1 MDLTER
7 TIDSREV
14 FRGRIIRVRQDTVRL
29 PNGKESSREVVEHPG
44 GVGILAIDGED
55 RVVLVRQYR
64 YAFERVLTEIPAG
77 KRETG
82 EEPFLTAQ
90 RELKEEIGA
99 EAGRWTE
106 LGALIASPG
115 CYGETLYLY
124 MAEDLTFGETHPD
137 EDEFLEVLRVPFEEA
152 VRQCMDGTLTDAK
165 TVAAVSSPDIHS
177 STASSKGTRTV
188 SKNSSA
194 SGCVSPKVS
203 SQARNRYSVSP

>member
-1 MDLTER
+1 MDMTEK
-7 TIDSREV
+7 TLASREV
-14 FRGRIIRVRQDTVRL
+14 YRGRIIRVREDTVLL
-29 PNGKESSREVVEHPG
+29 PNGKEGRREVVEHPG
-44 GVGILAIDGED
+44 GVGILALDGD
-55 RVVLVRQYR
+55 DVLLVRQYR
-64 YAFERVLTEIPAG
+64 YAFSRVLTEIPAG
-77 KRETG
+77 KREPG
-82 EEPFLTAQ
+82 EEPSVTAR

-165 TVAAVSSPDIHS
+165 TVAAVLKGRLLRERACAPAADAIH
-177 STASSKGTRTV
+177 
-188 SKNSSA
+188 
-194 SGCVSPKVS
+194 
-203 SQARNRYSVSP
+203 